1 MNISVLTP
9 STAPESVVSV
19 AAGILRDH
27 QARVLVAKRPAH
39 SHQGGKWE
47 FPGGKIKPNETA
59 LEGLK
64 RELHEELGIT
74 VQTAHP
80 FMRVSHAYPD
90 KKVLLDV
97 WEVSRFLGEVRGR
110 EGQVVQWVPVA
121 ELAGLEFPAADRLI
135 LDAICFPPL
144 YLITDAKRFG
154 REEFLRKLE
163 QGLQAGARLIQL
175 REPHLSPEDYRA
187 YARQVTDLCHRY
199 GARVLLN
206 ADPESAQMCGADGV
220 HLTAQHLLKLSR
232 RPLDPSL
239 WVAAS
244 CHNIRELEQAARIHA
259 DFVVVA
265 PVQATASHPHAQPLG
280 WNEFQRLCR
289 QTALPVYAL
298 GGMGPQDLICARA
311 RGARGLAMISGIWQA
326 ASISQAVA
334 SVFVHQ

>member
-9 STAPESVVSV
+9 STAPESVISV
-19 AAGILRDH
+19 ATGILRDH

-47 FPGGKIKPNETA
+47 FPGGKIQSHETA

-64 RELHEELGIT
+64 RELHEELSIT
-74 VQTAHP
+74 VQAARP
-80 FMRVSHAYPD
+80 FMQVSHAYTD

-97 WEVSRFLGEVRGR
+97 WEVTQFQGEVRGR

-121 ELAGLEFPAADRLI
+121 ELTSLEFPEADLSI
-135 LDAICFPPL
+135 LDAIRFPPL

-154 REEFLRKLE
+154 QEEFLGKLE

-175 REPHLSPEDYRA
+175 REHQLSPEDYRA

-199 GARVLLN
+199 SARVLLN
-206 ADPESAQMCGADGV
+206 VDPESVPRCGADGV
-220 HLTAQHLLKLSR
+220 HLNAQRLLTLSR
-232 RPLDPSL
+232 RPLDRNL

-244 CHNIRELEQAARIHA
+244 CHNIQELEQAARIDA

-265 PVQATASHPHAQPLG
+265 PVQATASHSHAQPLG
-280 WNEFQRLCR
+280 WDEFERLCR

-298 GGMGPQDLICARA
+298 GGMRPGDLMRA
-311 RGARGLAMISGIWQA
+311 RTCGARGLAMISGIWQA
-326 ASISQAVA
+326 GSISQAVA
-334 SVFVHQ
+334 SLISP